1 MKLESLLHQRQQVDE
16 QIAKL
21 TAKKTICEQTVN
33 ITKIKVERSER
44 LIAQTSA
51 AIEQHNKKLSELQS
65 TRDQLSNQIETF
77 KE

>member
-1 MKLESLLHQRQQVDE
+1 MKLENLLHQRQQIDE

-44 LIAQTSA
+44 LITQTSA
-51 AIEQHNKKLSELQS
+51 AIEQHNKKLSELQV